1 MKTRW
6 VRGTLLLTLAIVL
19 AVVSGCGGQAGGSK
33 GNASGNPSGNTSKNH
48 SEETAVGAN
57 QSGAAEAE
65 SAGDA
70 DKYKGVTVNLDAS
83 QLGPLLIA
91 KTKGYFEE
99 EFGKYGATVSYQ
111 TLQSSSQFLEAIAS
125 DRLDFVRIGYIG
137 TITGQAANVGFKA
150 ISEGSNGGGDGI
162 IVPKGSAIQSIKE
175 LKGKKIAVSKG
186 SSSWG
191 LLLRALQSEGLSAS
205 DVEQIN
211 LQPDEAQP
219 AFQSGKVDAWVI
231 WEPFRSSQIK
241 AQGAVLIAEGKTIGA
256 FNPAYNIV
264 RTKFA
269 EQYPELVVAY
279 LKAYERGLQWQND
292 NLEEAITLLA
302 ELKKLDKDTVRISL
316 ENNVATNNPISEEAT
331 RSQQATADIL
341 LQLGELKEQ
350 LDVSQVVD
358 NTYIKQ
364 ALGQ

>member
-6 VRGTLLLTLAIVL
+6 ASGRLLLTLAIMMAVL
-19 AVVSGCGGQAGGSK
+19 AGCGGQAGGAGSA
-33 GNASGNPSGNTSKNH
+33 NGNTSQNSSKGTVSGNAAAQT
-48 SEETAVGAN
+48 STEEASVK
-57 QSGAAEAE
+57 
-65 SAGDA
+65 DA

-91 KTKGYFEE
+91 KEKGYFEE
-99 EFGKYGATVSYQ
+99 EFGKYGASVNYQ

-137 TITGQAANVGFKA
+137 TITGQAANIGFKA

-162 IVPKGSAIQSIKE
+162 IVPKDSPIHSIKE
-175 LKGKKIAVSKG
+175 LKGKKIAVAKG

-191 LLLRALQSEGLSAS
+191 LLLRALNSEGLSAS

-231 WEPFRSSQIK
+231 WEPFRSSQLTT
-241 AQGAVLIAEGKTIGA
+241 QGAVLIAEGRSIGA

-279 LKAYERGLQWQND
+279 LKAYERGLRWQND
-292 NLEEAITLLA
+292 NLEEAISLLA

-331 RSQQATADIL
+331 SSQQATADIL
-341 LQLGELKEQ
+341 LELGELKEK